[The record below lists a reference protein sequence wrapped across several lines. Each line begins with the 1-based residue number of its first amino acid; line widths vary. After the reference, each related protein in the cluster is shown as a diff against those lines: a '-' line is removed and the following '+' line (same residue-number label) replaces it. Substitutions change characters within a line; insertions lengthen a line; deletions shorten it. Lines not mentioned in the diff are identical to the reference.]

1 MLLRKSTESN
11 VDKATEQAILWV
23 QMTNIHL
30 AFVLNSLPQCYSTC
44 CSPPLL
50 PNYTRV
56 DLTATFKEER
66 SWETKTFLERYWTLC
81 RPEDRLLQGSP
92 FDL

>member
-1 MLLRKSTESN
+1 MLLREFTESN
-11 VDKATEQAILWV
+11 VDEATEQAILWV
-23 QMTNIHL
+23 QMTKIHL

-56 DLTATFKEER
+56 TATLKEER
-66 SWETKTFLERYWTLC
+66 PWATQIFLERYWTLC
-81 RPEDRLLQGSP
+81 RPEDRFLQDSP